1 MSQYFNSDSV
11 LFGTWN
17 KHVEF
22 AFHYKIMFATD
33 TKKIYFLI
41 IGVHLQEG
49 SISVFLHQNSVIY

>member
-22 AFHYKIMFATD
+22 AFHYKIMFAT
-33 TKKIYFLI
+33 TLLEYIYKK
-41 IGVHLQEG
+41 V
-49 SISVFLHQNSVIY
+49 VFQFFYIRIQ